1 MHQSFVL
8 KPPRKSLSPETENH
22 LMNGSNEVGPKG
34 LRSLQK
40 AGVVCPHLL
49 SVTFCAQPLHSLW
62 LWRQKHGGH
71 HGAEMHTVAPPAART
86 ALVLVLL
93 LVGEEFLLGC
103 SPAVSNLGSL
113 ASRSHRLPPVS
124 QRSYP

>member
-49 SVTFCAQPLHSLW
+49 SVTFCAQPLHS
-62 LWRQKHGGH
+62 Q
-71 HGAEMHTVAPPAART
+71 
-86 ALVLVLL
+86 
-93 LVGEEFLLGC
+93 
-103 SPAVSNLGSL
+103 SL
-113 ASRSHRLPPVS
+113 AVETEARRTSWG
-124 QRSYP
+124 